1 MPRSAILKPAFR
13 KKRDEKGLAAWAVN
27 VPPDLSPT
35 GRRQELFFSRKSN
48 ANTECEKL
56 RTRKDNFGIS
66 LTAMT
71 PARIAEAGEAFKL
84 LDPIGV
90 SLLDAV
96 RDYVAGHKQ
105 RNESISFKGLFD
117 LFLKAKADRNPA
129 YLRELRIARD
139 RMPELHELLV
149 CDISAR
155 NLESILNAMTP
166 GARNPAMRYL
176 RAVFNYGIKRGYLT
190 ENPIAKLDFAVRPR
204 REVETVP
211 VGQVAGMLNHALE
224 NDLELLPFL
233 VLGFF
238 AGIRPNGELLELEW
252 SDVKSDEI
260 VIRPEVSKTNRRRFI
275 DLSENAKV
283 WLQAYADR
291 GGAMVG
297 KVVRYS
303 ASELRTH
310 RTANRQASGIT
321 HWPQQAMRHTFC
333 SCWLAV
339 NHDINRLVLM
349 SGHDSVDTMWRAYH
363 AGILESEAKKFWNIR
378 PPIPA
383 TNVIPIAQ
391 AS

>member
-1 MPRSAILKPAFR
+1 
-13 KKRDEKGLAAWAVN
+13 
-27 VPPDLSPT
+27 
-35 GRRQELFFSRKSN
+35 
-48 ANTECEKL
+48 
-56 RTRKDNFGIS
+56 
-66 LTAMT
+66 MT

-96 RDYVAGHKQ
+96 RDYVAGHKR

-149 CDISAR
+149 RDISAR

-190 ENPIAKLDFAVRPR
+190 ENLIAKLDFAVRPR

-211 VGQVAGMLNHALE
+211 VEQVAGMLNHALE

-233 VLGFF
+233 VFGFF

-275 DLSENAKV
+275 DLSENAKA

-310 RTANRQASGIT
+310 RTANRHASGIT
-321 HWPQQAMRHTFC
+321 YWPQQAMRHTFC

-363 AGILESEAKKFWNIR
+363 AGIPEAEAKKFWNIR
-378 PPIPA
+378 PPQPA
-383 TNVIPIAQ
+383 TNIVPIAQ